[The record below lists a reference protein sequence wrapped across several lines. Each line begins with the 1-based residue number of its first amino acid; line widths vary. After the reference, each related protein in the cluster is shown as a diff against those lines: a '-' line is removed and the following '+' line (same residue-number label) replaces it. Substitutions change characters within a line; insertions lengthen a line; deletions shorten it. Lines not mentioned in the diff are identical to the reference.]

1 MKLKQKQGSRC
12 REFELNDNVLYVK
25 TKSFGEKNEYRI
37 DLEYLGDEK
46 FFKTHSRLGPR
57 IIGVIFFAIMLVAVY
72 GFFSEENRSE
82 SSNVVGLIIGVIFGG
97 GVGLL
102 AFLSPMRNELH
113 LVGGSAQVMF
123 FLNSPSKVE
132 MENFIEEIIK
142 RNHSLLLEK
151 YGEIDPDLP
160 EEIQMSN
167 LYWLKNRCLISE
179 EEYEKL
185 KQEYKTRRLMI

>member
-1 MKLKQKQGSRC
+1 MQG
-12 REFELNDNVLYVK
+12 
-25 TKSFGEKNEYRI
+25 
-37 DLEYLGDEK
+37 
-46 FFKTHSRLGPR
+46 
-57 IIGVIFFAIMLVAVY
+57 IIGVIFFAIMLIAVY
-72 GFFSEENRSE
+72 GFFSEENTSE
-82 SSNVVGLIIGVIFGG
+82 SGNVVGLIIGVIFGG

-151 YGEIDPDLP
+151 YGKIDPDLP

-179 EEYEKL
+179 EEYENL